1 MLSIDCELSADD
13 QRAGAGSVPLPKY
26 SRQPVCS
33 AVTVLLEPLRHRC
46 NSSRSRSSSPSALE
60 RYGFA
65 GSPQ

>member
-13 QRAGAGSVPLPKY
+13 QRAGAGSRTTTKVFAAACMF
-26 SRQPVCS
+26 SGDGV
-33 AVTVLLEPLRHRC
+33 AGPLRHRC